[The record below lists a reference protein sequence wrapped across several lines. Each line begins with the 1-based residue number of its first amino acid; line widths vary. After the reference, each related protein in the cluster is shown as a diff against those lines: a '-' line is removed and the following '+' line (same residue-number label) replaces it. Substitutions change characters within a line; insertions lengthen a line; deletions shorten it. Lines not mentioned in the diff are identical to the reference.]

1 MSTAELLPPHENG
14 HPPVRL
20 TTTGAT
26 LVDMSDPQQPPV
38 PSSAQPTPQAPATP
52 HLPAEPQYPAGTHDL
67 GATLSTAAHQAPPA
81 APGAPQAYPTAPPQA
96 YPTAPPPGYPTAS
109 PAAQA
114 FTPSAPGYPAPYA
127 APAQARGGNPLGRTA
142 FVIAVATFAINL
154 IASLARP
161 LVYSGTGGYEFML
174 AIDNGIG
181 FFSFFGYA
189 LALVLGLIA
198 ARRAASQLLT
208 GIAIGIAGV
217 GVVGVAFTGVIMVAL
232 RYF

>member
-1 MSTAELLPPHENG
+1 MTA
-14 HPPVRL
+14 
-20 TTTGAT
+20 GAT

-38 PSSAQPTPQAPATP
+38 PSSAQPTPQAPAAP
-52 HLPAEPQYPAGTHDL
+52 HLPAEPQYPTGTHDL
-67 GATLSTAAHQAPPA
+67 GATLSTAAPQARPA
-81 APGAPQAYPTAPPQA
+81 APGAPQAYPTAPP
-96 YPTAPPPGYPTAS
+96 PGYPTAA

-114 FTPSAPGYPAPYA
+114 FTPSAPGYPGPYAAPYA

-174 AIDNGIG
+174 VIDNGIG

-198 ARRAASQLLT
+198 ARRAASRLLT

-217 GVVGVAFTGVIMVAL
+217 GVIGVAFTGVIMVAL